1 MSANSCTKLKASRIN
16 CCNHHILSCIGQVKL
31 GSIFMPWK
39 GKVVF
44 SQALLWSA
52 SFAESSLRIREI
64 ILEEAVKPVA
74 NRNKL
79 KRNCFLKILMDGSL
93 AILRP
98 FQQYFSH
105 IRMVSG

>member
-1 MSANSCTKLKASRIN
+1 
-16 CCNHHILSCIGQVKL
+16 
-31 GSIFMPWK
+31 MPWK

-52 SFAESSLRIREI
+52 SFAESLLRIREI

-79 KRNCFLKILMDGSL
+79 KRNCFLTNFDGYFTSFST
-93 AILRP
+93 I
-98 FQQYFSH
+98 FQSYQD
-105 IRMVSG
+105 SGWVKMNGHVQ